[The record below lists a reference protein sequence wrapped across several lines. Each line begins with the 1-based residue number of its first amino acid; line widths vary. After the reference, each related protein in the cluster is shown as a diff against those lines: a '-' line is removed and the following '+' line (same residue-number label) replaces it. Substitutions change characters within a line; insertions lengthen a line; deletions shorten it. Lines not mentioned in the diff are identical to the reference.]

1 VKRYVA
7 EGGSGSVARLLATE
21 DAATSRLSEVEVV
34 SALTRRAREGDIASV
49 DADRAIAALVDDLS
63 ALLIVELLP
72 EVTAVARS
80 LLRRHTLRAADAIQ
94 LGSCLYLTE
103 QLEERIPFVAFDT
116 RLRAAARAE
125 RLQVLPPRPRPT
137 R

>member
-7 EGGSGSVARLLATE
+7 EGGSGSVARLLAAG

-34 SALTRRAREGDIASV
+34 SALTRRAREGDIASA

-80 LLRRHTLRAADAIQ
+80 LLRRHTLRTADTIQ
-94 LGSCLYLTE
+94 LGSCLYLAE
-103 QLEERIPFVAFDT
+103 QLGERIPFVAFDA
-116 RLRAAARAE
+116 RVRAAARAE
-125 RLQVLPPRPRPT
+125 RLQVLPARPRLT